1 MAESK
6 HTMILE
12 DRQQLN
18 ITGISNVDSFNENL
32 IELSGVM
39 GGIDISGEGLRIAA
53 LDLDKGRIAINGTVE
68 AIVYGRSREERSVR
82 HKSKKALSRILR

>member
-6 HTMILE
+6 QTMVLE

-18 ITGISNVDSFNENL
+18 ITGITNVDSFDETM

-39 GGIDISGEGLRIAA
+39 GSIDIRGEGLRITA
-53 LDLDKGRIAINGTVE
+53 LDLDKGKIAVGGTVE
-68 AIVYGRSREERSVR
+68 AIVYGQSREERSVR
-82 HKSKKALSRILR
+82 HKSKKALSRLLK

>member
-1 MAESK
+1 MADGK
-6 HTMILE
+6 QTMILE

-18 ITGISNVDSFNENL
+18 ITGITNVDSFDENR

-39 GGIDISGEGLRIAA
+39 GSIDIGGESLRIAA
-53 LDLDKGRIAINGTVE
+53 LDLDKGRIAISGTVE
-68 AIVYGRSREERSVR
+68 AIVYGQNREERSVR